1 MHAVTA
7 LPALLRQHAFTAEPG
22 VHSVQE
28 SFKIPV
34 LFPAV
39 HGGTEI

>member
-1 MHAVTA
+1 MHAVTVR
-7 LPALLRQHAFTAEPG
+7 PVFLRQHAFTAEPG
-22 VHSVQE
+22 VHFGQE

-34 LFPAV
+34 LSPAV